1 MGLISLSTWLGAA
14 FLVPLLRWA
23 SGLVSL
29 ALQQQWVLLSPLSG
43 LCFSGS
49 VRRQKVL
56 GKLKGLSWRVFPHS
70 EEWGKTF
77 PTVLESL
84 GESVLETVLESLST
98 TQVATRKGLRILYSK
113 PVTLVLGQGFKDLEQ
128 QRGL

>member
-29 ALQQQWVLLSPLSG
+29 ALQQQRVLLSPLSG

-56 GKLKGLSWRVFPHS
+56 GKLKGLSWRVFPHC
-70 EEWGKTF
+70 EA
-77 PTVLESL
+77 
-84 GESVLETVLESLST
+84 
-98 TQVATRKGLRILYSK
+98 QVATGTGLRILYSK

>member
-56 GKLKGLSWRVFPHS
+56 GKLKGLSWRVFPHC
-70 EEWGKTF
+70 
-77 PTVLESL
+77 L
-84 GESVLETVLESLST
+84 GESWRVCLGDCLGESFPTLSLST
-98 TQVATRKGLRILYSK
+98 TQVATGKGLRILYSK